1 MKEILG
7 PDCVFVVLCLSEET
21 QEKRVEK
28 RHQDMD
34 ENLKKWVLNLMKG
47 MAKQYEDA
55 GEDEENAINVRIDP
69 EDTENDVIEKILD
82 AVKPFM

>member
-1 MKEILG
+1 
-7 PDCVFVVLCLSEET
+7 
-21 QEKRVEK
+21 
-28 RHQDMD
+28 MD

-55 GEDEENAINVRIDP
+55 GEDEENAVNVRIDP
-69 EDTENDVIEKILD
+69 EDTENNVIDKILD